1 MVDTKIAD
9 HVTALS
15 RAYTAVDTVH
25 AAELGLDDAALKNV
39 EVAGESL
46 DEASRAIVDSRV

>member
-1 MVDTKIAD
+1 MAD
-9 HVTALS
+9 YVTALS

-39 EVAGESL
+39 ETAGESL
-46 DEASRAIVDSRV
+46 DEVSRAMVDAKI